1 MNVATAICPVSA
13 AGMRRNPWLLY
24 LPHSPP
30 SANVNGTFY
39 MFLKSVP
46 FPIGPALVQPLN
58 QPLPG
63 LLHVPLDCLGA
74 FMPSVCL
81 FGKRPEVLFETSCSG
96 SIVHSRCLYGHRLKA
111 IIMQGL

>member
-1 MNVATAICPVSA
+1 MDSEAGVVS
-13 AGMRRNPWLLY
+13 RRN
-24 LPHSPP
+24 
-30 SANVNGTFY
+30 A
-39 MFLKSVP
+39 
-46 FPIGPALVQPLN
+46 AL
-58 QPLPG
+58 G
-63 LLHVPLDCLGA
+63 CLGA